1 MYDQS
6 FDSRHIKKLAQIKF
20 RNNQYMPNNHLLM
33 SHKKLNKS
41 KSQYMNL
48 SKKIESNRKHINS
61 VNKALNKRKPV
72 DYYEE
77 GKYLYDRQIEN
88 IQKLYL
94 DNLKNNNDKL
104 EKELNVIKKKMVKI
118 LHWKACSVREVT
130 ICDAK
135 IFESFGELNRVERP
149 GRLGVLL

>member
-1 MYDQS
+1 MYVQS
-6 FDSRHIKKLAQIKF
+6 FDSRHVKKLAQIKL

-104 EKELNVIKKKMVKI
+104 EKEWNVIKKKMVKI
-118 LHWKACSVREVT
+118 PLYKLNGSKKKKKEVN
-130 ICDAK
+130 K
-135 IFESFGELNRVERP
+135 IVKSEEKNKEEIKQEKKEEKK
-149 GRLGVLL
+149 